1 MTVSNIT
8 STPTPVRT
16 AAVLPAAAEPTG
28 GGMIASAVT
37 NLSNGLTQGNMI
49 DTGAR
54 LAHLYNAGKTGLD
67 GGKVAA
73 KGLTGLVKSLKGLK
87 GNGIFN
93 GVKGIATGALPFAK
107 RSAIFEGAIS
117 VVSNG
122 IKLAQGQIRF
132 NEFGARVVG
141 DTSTGFVGGAGAA
154 VAGGLAL
161 AFLPITGTLGT
172 IVAGI
177 AGIAGYSVA
186 SSAFKNSSIYKT
198 LTKTVRNALG

>member
-1 MTVSNIT
+1 MTVSSLNRV
-8 STPTPVRT
+8 PTTYRAPMVRP
-16 AAVLPAAAEPTG
+16 AVAEPTG
-28 GGMIASAVT
+28 GGVISS
-37 NLSNGLTQGNMI
+37 LSTGLTKGNTV
-49 DTGAR
+49 DTAAH
-54 LAHLYNAGKTGLD
+54 LAHLYNAGKTGLQ
-67 GGKVAA
+67 GGKVTGSAMS
-73 KGLTGLVKSLKGLK
+73 GLVNSVKGLK
-87 GNGIFN
+87 GNGIFSGLQ
-93 GVKGIATGALPFAK
+93 GVFNGALPFAK

-172 IVAGI
+172 IVTGI
-177 AGIAGYSVA
+177 AGIAGYALA
-186 SSAFKNSSIYKT
+186 SSAFKQSSIYRT
-198 LTKTVRNALG
+198 LTSTVRNALG